1 MFTLGGTEL
10 LLLGVLVLLLFGPE
24 KVPQLARTLGRAM
37 REFNKYKDIMESAF
51 RVEMQAAEKA
61 ASPEAGADDSL
72 ERLERAAAASREYAV
87 EHGALPP
94 DSVAAEGAEDAPG
107 EEAAPAQDVGVTVT
121 DEDEEE
127 G

>member
-61 ASPEAGADDSL
+61 ASPDASADDSL
-72 ERLERAAAASREYAV
+72 ERLERSAAASREYAA
-87 EHGALPP
+87 EQGALDPA
-94 DSVAAEGAEDAPG
+94 SEGAEGSADASG
-107 EEAAPAQDVGVTVT
+107 EEPTPAPDMALTVT